1 MINIILPVY
10 NEEKRVK
17 NGITQTIK
25 YMDKFY
31 KGKYLLTV
39 VNNGSTDGTKDIVDQ
54 IEKEKHQVK
63 SIYLEEKGVGIAFR
77 EGIKYN
83 TEDIVGYMD
92 IDLSTDLCH
101 LKKVL
106 KLFQK
111 YPKIQM
117 VNGSR
122 LNRKSR
128 ITGRK
133 WYRMCTSR
141 GLTALLKIVFKMKAM
156 DAICGFKFY
165 RKEFIDH
172 LVSITSSED
181 DGWFYIIELLLLAEK
196 EGACIYEL
204 PVHWQDDSEH
214 THVNVFKQSIKYIR
228 GIAELYCRLRR
239 ENDRTI

>member
-10 NEEKRVK
+10 NEEKRVR
-17 NGITQTIK
+17 NGIIQTIK
-25 YMDKFY
+25 FMDKFY
-31 KGKYLLTV
+31 KGKYSITV
-39 VNNGSTDGTKDIVDQ
+39 INNGSTDGTKDIVDL
-54 IEKEKHQVK
+54 IKKEKNQVK
-63 SIYLEEKGVGIAFR
+63 SINLEKKGVGLAFR
-77 EGIKYN
+77 EGIKCN

-92 IDLSTDLCH
+92 IDLSTDIRH
-101 LKKVL
+101 LKRVVE
-106 KLFQK
+106 LFEKDSQ
-111 YPKIQM
+111 IQM

-122 LNRKSR
+122 LNRRSK

-141 GLTALLKIVFKMKAM
+141 GLTALLKIVFKMKAT

-165 RKEFIDH
+165 RKEFIEH
-172 LVSITSSED
+172 LVSITSSMD

-196 EGACIYEL
+196 EGAYIYEL
-204 PVHWQDDSEH
+204 PVHWKDDSEH

-239 ENDRTI
+239 SND